1 MLNCQDWRDG
11 RRFEVLSSRFPKPRI
26 PHPELRVALFP
37 PVPPVSL
44 GQASAI
50 AAETFL
56 NHAG

>member
-1 MLNCQDWRDG
+1 MFNVELSG
-11 RRFEVLSSRFPKPRI
+11 LARRTTVRGPKFEVPET